1 LGGNDP
7 IGIVNLPYFA
17 RQTEVKKAYNLM
29 IFSFLNLFVIAGI
42 IGTFMALFIS
52 KVLTRPL
59 VVLQQSLAEIRIDEK
74 NERID
79 WDTDDEIGMLIR
91 EYNQMV
97 DKLEQSAELLK
108 HSERESAW
116 REVAQQ
122 IAHEIKN
129 PLTPMKLNVQYLEK
143 AYHEDELASKDK
155 IRSISKSLIQQID
168 TLDKVAEMFSDFA
181 KSNVRKLEKV
191 DIVKVIHSAAALF
204 KNYDQIVITI
214 IHDEKAFYTKAIE
227 KDLLRAFNNLI
238 KNAVQSLEST
248 PNGKI
253 EISITKAGSDIEVC
267 IADNG
272 KGIDDEFKSKVFQPY
287 FTTKSGG
294 TGLGLAIVKNIMH
307 EIGGSISFESSEK
320 GTSFFLKL
328 RNLDEML

>member
-1 LGGNDP
+1 
-7 IGIVNLPYFA
+7 
-17 RQTEVKKAYNLM
+17 M

-42 IGTFMALFIS
+42 IGTFIALFIS
-52 KVLTRPL
+52 KVLTKPL
-59 VVLQQSLAEIRIDEK
+59 VVLQQNLSEIKIDEK

-79 WDTDDEIGMLIR
+79 WNADDEIGLLIR

-116 REVAQQ
+116 REVARQ

-143 AYHEDELASKDK
+143 AYRDGDAASNDK
-155 IRSISKSLIQQID
+155 IRAISKSLIQQID

-181 KSNVRKLEKV
+181 TTNVRKLDRV
-191 DIVKVIHSAAALF
+191 DVIKVIYSAAALF
-204 KNYDQIVITI
+204 KNYAQIA
-214 IHDEKAFYTKAIE
+214 IHIYHEEDAYFTKAVD

-238 KNAVQSLEST
+238 KNAVQSLESR
-248 PNGKI
+248 PNGKVD
-253 EISITKAGSDIEVC
+253 ITVTKRDSHIEVK
-267 IADNG
+267 ITDNG
-272 KGIDDEFKSKVFQPY
+272 KGIGDEFKSKIFQPY

-294 TGLGLAIVKNIMH
+294 TGLGLAIVKNIMN
-307 EIGGSISFESSEK
+307 EIGGSISFESSDS
-320 GTSFFLKL
+320 GTTFFIKLKSY
-328 RNLDEML
+328 DG